1 MDEEKSLQPKNEE
14 VAEEPVKVSE
24 EPAKDS
30 GEKPAVE
37 AAAETPATEES
48 AAEKPA
54 TEEPGPEKPA
64 RARTPRRNRHKTTVQ
79 LQINF
84 LTLIPIL
91 LMGILFMLIGM
102 SMFKKSAMEEMFK
115 LLRGTAIVASE
126 HFSSI
131 DGYLHLEGGELYFDD
146 ERISD
151 EQSYLDR
158 VKDAYGIEISVIY
171 GNNRVLT
178 TLTDTDGKTMN
189 GTMLADSRIV
199 MEVFK
204 GNIVSTEKNVI
215 RKEQFLCVYV
225 PLLGRD
231 NVCGMIETAISLK
244 QFNHMNR
251 QFYIYIVLLTLLT
264 IGVTFLLISFF
275 TRQLIKRLA
284 LIRDYLE
291 ELVTK
296 QTAEQEMNPL
306 VYRYNDE
313 IATLAEHATTIA
325 TSLKTVMGTDPLT
338 GLYNRR
344 AGRQHLKELWETS
357 HKNFTVF
364 TIVIGDLDFFK
375 NVNDQYGHD
384 VGDTVLVG
392 VADILKKHAESE
404 GFAVRWGGEEFLM
417 GFTAARDETYEIVKN
432 ISKDIKRQTFYSAD
446 RKPFHMS
453 MTFGIASFAGQENID
468 EVIRIADNNL
478 YEGKHKG
485 RDCIVS

>member
-1 MDEEKSLQPKNEE
+1 MAEEENLQQKNEE
-14 VAEEPVKVSE
+14 VAEEPVK
-24 EPAKDS
+24 AS
-30 GEKPAVE
+30 GRTLPRIKPAVE

-54 TEEPGPEKPA
+54 TEEPRPEKPA
-64 RARTPRRNRHKTTVQ
+64 RARTPRRNHHKTTVQ

-146 ERISD
+146 EKISD
-151 EQSYLDR
+151 EQSYLDH

-178 TLTDTDGKTMN
+178 TLTDADGKTMN

-275 TRQLIKRLA
+275 SRQLIASCTDSRLSGRA
-284 LIRDYLE
+284 CH
-291 ELVTK
+291 
-296 QTAEQEMNPL
+296 QTDRRAGNEPL